1 MRRAGCRFVAGA
13 DAIALAAV
21 ILASVGQPAAAAQQ
35 GASEPIGRVRFVTE
49 KRIYLD
55 KGAADGLVRQQNVT
69 LLRAA
74 AKVASCEIEVLAT
87 HAAVCRGSGAAIGD
101 RFELPAV
108 RPRSPGPAAPPRP
121 LPVPEDDETLDV
133 YTRALADAPQ
143 AKVDFVSKAEA
154 GLPPRVWVGISAALF
169 SEPGSPDR
177 YAYEAIDAEI
187 RHVPIGSGSL
197 RFDGAFTALRRQTTV
212 DPRFRPSVESMFY
225 LWEAEV
231 TRRERDDRTVF
242 AIGRLWPWHLPGLP
256 MLDGAQIGRRNASGT
271 IEGGVYGGAIPT
283 AVTLSPIDGSWAGGL
298 YAAATEGGRGAAT
311 AARQEVRV
319 GVRDSATAG
328 PVREAE
334 AVAQIWSRPL
344 VFGAGGRL
352 RQAPLVDSGP
362 VLELA
367 QGDLRFAPT
376 PSVRTRAQFRYLGVA
391 AEDQPLLRD
400 EVQTRLGGYYAG
412 LDLSWDAFQR
422 FGIGLLAS
430 GNHDRQSDTDQADA
444 GLEFRAPRLFG
455 DLGGMAAG
463 ANAGEG
469 WLRTRT
475 AFVQIMARTSRLRVF
490 GRFGAGTTQFADPM
504 PTPLTVELGGNLQI
518 EGVITPWLRITARSL
533 VRAPIVLQ
541 GMIPQDRLYGVVSRI
556 DLVGSY

>member
-1 MRRAGCRFVAGA
+1 M
-13 DAIALAAV
+13 
-21 ILASVGQPAAAAQQ
+21 
-35 GASEPIGRVRFVTE
+35 
-49 KRIYLD
+49 
-55 KGAADGLVRQQNVT
+55 
-69 LLRAA
+69 
-74 AKVASCEIEVLAT
+74 LAT

-108 RPRSPGPAAPPRP
+108 RPRSPGPAARRARC
-121 LPVPEDDETLDV
+121 LAPEDDETLDV

-197 RFDGAFTALRRQTTV
+197 RFDGAFTALRRQTTI

-225 LWEAEV
+225 LWEAEI

-298 YAAATEGGRGAAT
+298 YAAATAGWPRR
-311 AARQEVRV
+311 ARRR
-319 GVRDSATAG
+319 RDRRSGWAFAIPRPPV

-334 AVAQIWSRPL
+334 AVAPDLVAAPGAWGRRTASPCAARRQRAGPRAGARRPA
-344 VFGAGGRL
+344 VRPDAVGPHAGAVPIPGRRRGGPAAAAGRSADAAGRL
-352 RQAPLVDSGP
+352 LRWPGSVVGCVPAFRDRLAGQWQPRPPERYGSGRRRP
-362 VLELA
+362 RV
-367 QGDLRFAPT
+367 
-376 PSVRTRAQFRYLGVA
+376 
-391 AEDQPLLRD
+391 
-400 EVQTRLGGYYAG
+400 
-412 LDLSWDAFQR
+412 
-422 FGIGLLAS
+422 
-430 GNHDRQSDTDQADA
+430 
-444 GLEFRAPRLFG
+444 RAPRLFG

-475 AFVQIMARTSRLRVF
+475 AFVQIMARTSRLRIF

-518 EGVITPWLRITARSL
+518 EGVITPWLRIAARSL

-541 GMIPQDRLYGVVSRI
+541 GVIPQDRLYGVVFKKI
-556 DLVGSY
+556 DLVGSFFELADIDAASGQRMVIWIGRNRRHPRLRPGRVC

>member
-1 MRRAGCRFVAGA
+1 MTRPFAARAHAAV
-13 DAIALAAV
+13 LAAA
-21 ILASVGQPAAAAQQ
+21 LFAAGGQPAAAAAQERV
-35 GASEPIGRVRFVTE
+35 SDRIGHVRFVTE
-49 KRIYLD
+49 KRVYLD
-55 KGAADGLVRQQNVT
+55 KGAADGLARQQTVS
-69 LLRAA
+69 LLRGA

-87 HAAVCRGSGAAIGD
+87 HAAVCRGTGAAIGD
-101 RFELPAV
+101 RFALPAV
-108 RPRSPGPAAPPRP
+108 AARSPAPAVPARA
-121 LPVPEDDETLDV
+121 LPAPEDDQTLNA
-133 YTRALADAPQ
+133 YARALESAPQ

-154 GLPPRVWVGISAALF
+154 GLPARVWVGISAALF

-197 RFDGAFTALRRQTTV
+197 RFDAAFTALRRQTTV

-225 LWEAEV
+225 LWEAEIS
-231 TRRERDDRTVF
+231 RRERDDRTVL

-283 AVTLSPIDGSWAGGL
+283 ALTLSPVDGSWAGGV
-298 YAAATEGGRGAAT
+298 YAAATQGGLGAPAT
-311 AARQEVRV
+311 SRQEVRV

-334 AVAQIWSRPL
+334 AVAQIWSRPV
-344 VFGAGGRL
+344 VFGVGGRL

-367 QGDLRFAPT
+367 QGDVRFAPT
-376 PSVRTRAQFRYLGVA
+376 PSVHTRAQFRYLGVA
-391 AEDQPLLRD
+391 AEDQPLLRG

-412 LDLSWDAFQR
+412 LDLAWDAFQR

-475 AFVQIMARTSRLRVF
+475 AFVQIMARTDRLRIF
-490 GRFGAGTTQFADPM
+490 GRFGGGTTQFAEPVR
-504 PTPLTVELGGNLQI
+504 TPLTVELGGNLQI
-518 EGVITPWLRITARSL
+518 EGVLTPWLRIVARSL
-533 VRAPIVLQ
+533 VQAPIVLQ
-541 GMIPQDRLYGVVSRI
+541 GELPPDRLYGVVSRI